1 MMRALVE
8 PCWAAMRLPSMF
20 LMPLIGLPFLT
31 RNWAPVTKKVSEKPT
46 LSRRAGGS
54 VMVSAIRSTALDE
67 RSGIRV
73 GGALSFFSTLIA
85 LPSFFSIPRFIKFPP
100 RRTTKPT
107 PLFLGAHGPGG
118 GGAGPGSGGE
128 GARLGDLV
136 QRALLLGERRRHP
149 GHEQRQR
156 HHESHQS
163 SHSRP
168 PCNGLVQWGRTLKRN
183 SLS

>member
-31 RNWAPVTKKVSEKPT
+31 RNWAPVTKKVSEKST
-46 LSRRAGGS
+46 LSRRARVS

-67 RSGIRV
+67 
-73 GGALSFFSTLIA
+73 GARNPP
-85 LPSFFSIPRFIKFPP
+85 PSVLR
-100 RRTTKPT
+100 
-107 PLFLGAHGPGG
+107 GPVAEGR
-118 GGAGPGSGGE
+118 GAGPGADGE
-128 GARLGDLV
+128 RARLGDLV
-136 QRALLLGERRRHP
+136 QRALLLGERRGHP

-168 PCNGLVQWGRTLKRN
+168 PWNGLVQ
-183 SLS
+183 